1 MTKGYSPASRNDTA
15 KERRRVCERGPAAT
29 ASHWS
34 RWKLQQ
40 KLFLRS
46 PRREPGVTRVSMT
59 IEQIR
64 QARERL
70 TPYLRPTPLVLSEP
84 LSRATGN
91 RIWLKLE
98 SQQPTGAF
106 KVRPALNGMLARLD
120 QARESGVIA
129 SSSGNFAQAVAY
141 AARELGVSAQI
152 VMMKK
157 SSPFKIEG
165 TRRLGGEV
173 VFSENTFTDRWDT
186 TFRIQGE
193 SGRLLLHPYDSEAT
207 IAGDATIG
215 LELTGQLDSDFTV
228 LVPISG
234 GGLISGIASAVKA
247 ERPACSV
254 IGIQPAAN
262 GSMKKSIEQGSR
274 GDGNARPQHGRRA
287 GCANTWRANLCDCS
301 RTHRRHCARRR
312 GGDCKG
318 REDPRRGAEAGC
330 RTRRSRRGRRAA
342 FRQNPDR
349 WPRCRVCAQRR
360 QHPPVQTGRIDRNRS
375 VVAPVYSN
383 RCQLSQR
390 ISDGPTEAWTEVH
403 G

>member
-1 MTKGYSPASRNDTA
+1 
-15 KERRRVCERGPAAT
+15 
-29 ASHWS
+29 
-34 RWKLQQ
+34 
-40 KLFLRS
+40 
-46 PRREPGVTRVSMT
+46 MT

-70 TPYLRPTPLVLSEP
+70 APYLRPTPLVLSEP

-141 AARELGVSAQI
+141 AGRELGVSAQI

-173 VFSENTFTDRWDT
+173 VFCENTFKDRWDT
-186 TFRIQGE
+186 TFRIQRE
-193 SGRLLLHPYDSEAT
+193 SGRLLLHPYDSEET

-215 LELTGQLDSDFTV
+215 LELTGQLDSDFSV

-234 GGLISGIASAVKA
+234 GGLISGIASAVKG
-247 ERPACSV
+247 ERPGCIV
-254 IGIQPAAN
+254 IGVQPAAN
-262 GSMKKSIEQGSR
+262 GSMKKSIEQG
-274 GDGNARPQHGRRA
+274 ARVTVTPA
-287 GCANTWRANLCDCS
+287 PSMADAL
-301 RTHRRHCARRR
+301 
-312 GGDCKG
+312 
-318 REDPRRGAEAGC
+318 
-330 RTRRSRRGRRAA
+330 
-342 FRQNPDR
+342 
-349 WPRCRVCAQRR
+349 
-360 QHPPVQTGRIDRNRS
+360 
-375 VVAPVYSN
+375 VVATPGERTFAIVQELVDDVVLVEEEEIAN
-383 RCQLSQR
+383 AVRTLAIEQKLVVEPGGAVGVAALLAGKIQTAGRDVVCVLSGGN
-390 ISDGPTEAWTEVH
+390 ILPSKLAELIATGAS
-403 G
+403 